1 MCLAVKLIGLAR
13 IFLLLIK
20 RFTMSVAEEIQL
32 TGLWKH
38 EQGSLEFLE
47 NSTFQKHEKGT
58 RSKGYYR
65 IELDESIGSL
75 VLDLDQEDGKQE
87 RYTFNVALNNEGTFL
102 TLFWPPHVMA
112 ADYKKAEDTN

>member
-1 MCLAVKLIGLAR
+1 
-13 IFLLLIK
+13 
-20 RFTMSVAEEIQL
+20 MSVAEEIQL

-58 RSKGYYR
+58 KSKGYYR

-75 VLDLDQEDGKQE
+75 VLDLEPEGSKQE
-87 RYTFNVALNNEGTFL
+87 RYTFTVALNGEGTFL
-102 TLFWPPHVMA
+102 TLYWPPHMMV
-112 ADYKKAEDTN
+112 ADYKKVEESN